1 MSDALPSVTIRLD
14 PLNPAQFFACCGL
27 LELLSARNK
36 NTLACFGH
44 NPQQSRRASFTLHS
58 IDASQ
63 LSAAMSALKEAK
75 ITASADFA
83 GGEAPVQITIR
94 DVGTIVLDWWL
105 SLERDEKSDLKLWAG
120 NQTTQKL
127 VQDMLTAEWGGDMT
141 AAFEYRLPMSGRFG
155 LDPRSAW
162 NTLDFGCSLNEE
174 VKRRDGKN
182 AYTYPATEM
191 LAAIGLQGFR
201 PSQQTRKGF
210 LYSLWS
216 SPLPLVVARA
226 AAAGALPTTAN
237 YEFEFEVAKRSGS
250 YSYFTFAEPRRN
262 RL

>member
-1 MSDALPSVTIRLD
+1 MSDASPSVTIEID

-27 LELLSARNK
+27 FELLSAINM
-36 NTLACFGH
+36 NALACFEQ
-44 NPQQSRRASFTLHS
+44 NPQRPRRASFKLHS

-63 LSAAMSALKEAK
+63 LSAAMSALKEAE
-75 ITASADFA
+75 ISASADFT
-83 GGEAPVQITIR
+83 GGEAPVQIAIR
-94 DVGTIVLDWWL
+94 DIGIIVLDWWL
-105 SLERDEKSDLKLWAG
+105 SLERDKKSDLKLWAG

-127 VQDMLTAEWGGDMT
+127 VQDMLTAEWGSDMT
-141 AAFEYRLPMSGRFG
+141 TALEYRLPMSGRFG

-174 VKRRDGKN
+174 VKKRDGKN

-201 PSQQTRKGF
+201 PRQQARKGF

-216 SPLPLVVARA
+216 SPIPLTVARA
-226 AAAGALPTTAN
+226 AAAGALPKADN

-250 YSYFTFAEPRRN
+250 YSYFTFAQPLEE
-262 RL
+262 